1 MLNNQ
6 FTLNRRLIY
15 SAQQMQTIEKLNQ
28 SKPGNHQ
35 DLIKNE
41 NHESH
46 MDLEEHNICVLGYN

>member
-1 MLNNQ
+1 M
-6 FTLNRRLIY
+6 IY
-15 SAQQMQTIEKLNQ
+15 SAQQLQTIEKLNK